1 MAQFNEEMQYLNSL
15 HTLLVIRLHV
25 LGFPGGSA
33 VESACQCK
41 GQEFWSL
48 VWDSPRCHGAAGPI
62 HPGHGAWAVEP
73 GAAATE
79 PVHHKHQRPSLCSST
94 REATAMRSLCTASR
108 EQPLLAATRKK
119 PGQQQ
124 RSSTAKNLN
133 K

>member
-1 MAQFNEEMQYLNSL
+1 MAQFNEGMQYLNSL

-73 GAAATE
+73 GNCNVRTHLLQRWRPCSPEPVPCNGRAAVARGTCAAAGE
-79 PVHHKHQRPSLCSST
+79 APRSGEDPVTP
-94 REATAMRSLCTASR
+94 
-108 EQPLLAATRKK
+108 
-119 PGQQQ
+119 
-124 RSSTAKNLN
+124 
-133 K
+133 